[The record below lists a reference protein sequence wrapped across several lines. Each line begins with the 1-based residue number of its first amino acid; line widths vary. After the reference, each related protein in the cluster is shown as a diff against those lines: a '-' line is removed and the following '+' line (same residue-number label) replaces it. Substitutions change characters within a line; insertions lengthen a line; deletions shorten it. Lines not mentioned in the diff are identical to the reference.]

1 MAIEQQDFNIK
12 HKVKINQ
19 NNEELRMLKKYI
31 YNCEKINNCN
41 ESIYTDIKNRI
52 KLLEKVSTTTQWYL

>member
-12 HKVKINQ
+12 HKVKLNE
-19 NNEELRMLKKYI
+19 NNTELKMLKKYI
-31 YNCEKINNCN
+31 YDCEKNYNCN
-41 ESIYTDIKNRI
+41 DSIYTDIKNRI

>member
-31 YNCEKINNCN
+31 YNCEKSNNCN